1 MPKVVYTAAR
11 GLVQEAGSGLQLQT
25 LPFSPVQT
33 ISTLAN
39 NTGSLPGVYEFTNTS
54 DVSTLKMPL
63 ASQCPGGLYVFRNG
77 TGVASANI
85 LTGSGEA
92 AGTKVFT
99 NAVDSQ
105 IGSSLA
111 LNNIAGSSVAL
122 LSTGVS
128 FLVLAASGS
137 VTVSG
142 T

>member
-1 MPKVVYTAAR
+1 MPKVNYTAVK
-11 GLVQEAGSGLQLQT
+11 GLVQEAGAGVQLET
-25 LPFSPVQT
+25 LPFSPIQT
-33 ISTLAN
+33 ISTVAN
-39 NTGSLPGVYEFTNTS
+39 NTGSLPGVYEFTNTGA
-54 DVSTLKMPL
+54 VSTLRMPL
-63 ASQCPGGLYVFRNG
+63 ASSCPGGLFVFKNG
-77 TGVASANI
+77 TGVAQANV

-99 NAVDSQ
+99 NGIDSQ
-105 IGSSLA
+105 IGSSLV

-128 FLVLAASGS
+128 YLILASSGS